1 MRDHNRDWAL
11 RLAEAGIA
19 IFPCG
24 ADKKPLIKWREFSS
38 SDPEA
43 IAQWRRQF
51 PGALPAID
59 LEKCDLFVLDGDRH
73 GGPDGRAALGK
84 LLRQQIGFDW
94 HTAPSAFTPG
104 DGAHVYF
111 LQNGHEL
118 GNGRGQL
125 PDGVDARGCGGYV
138 IAPYATLSDG
148 RCYRTIAGTPDL
160 ISAYKAGTIPH
171 VPQGIVDLIHASD
184 RTPDQEQNFSSI
196 AGAREQAYAQTALEG
211 CMAELA
217 GTSAGNRNEKLNAI
231 AYRLGRMIA
240 RGWLDRTAVE
250 GALLGAMFANG
261 AVADDGL
268 EAAKATL
275 KSGID
280 AGMAEPHPDLTE
292 RDGKPQATE
301 APKAINPCTLADV
314 HATFQKWFGKEYD
327 IATLDA
333 VLAVAAA
340 EKLPGD
346 PPWLLIISGPGNAKT
361 ETVGAT
367 SGLNARVV
375 STITSEGALLSA
387 SPRKNRAKT
396 ATGGLLRQIGEHGI
410 LTIKDFTSIIS
421 ANRDTRTQVLAALRE
436 IYDGL
441 WVRNVGSDGGQ
452 SLEWKGRLIVIGAC
466 TTVWDQAHGVVATM
480 GDRFVLIRSDSSAG
494 PSRIAAGTQAIRN
507 AGTETAMRQEL
518 AGAVTGLIGQVA
530 GNCAYELTQDEMDCI
545 LQAANIVTLARTGV
559 EIDYR
564 GDVIDAHMPEMP
576 TRFAKQLTQIMR
588 GALAI
593 GMSRQEAKTLVIR
606 CARDSMPPLRL
617 AILED
622 IAANPDSR
630 IIDVRRRLQRPR
642 ATADRALQALHVLGL
657 LTCREE
663 EEQREDGPRYI
674 RHYSIPKGYSLGAI
688 SVPDLSV
695 DNDFYK

>member
-43 IAQWRRQF
+43 IAQWWRQF

-148 RCYRTIAGTPDL
+148 RCYRTVAGTPDL
-160 ISAYKAGTIPH
+160 ISAFKAGTIPH
-171 VPQGIVDLIHASD
+171 VPQGIVDLIHANDS
-184 RTPDQEQNFSSI
+184 TPDQEQNFSSV

-231 AYRLGRMIA
+231 AYRLGRMVA
-240 RGWLDRTAVE
+240 RHWLDRTAVE

-280 AGMAEPHPDLTE
+280 AGMAEPHPDLADRDDTAEANSKPTTKTE
-292 RDGKPQATE
+292 QAQ
-301 APKAINPCTLADV
+301 PCTLQQV
-314 HATFQKWFGKEYD
+314 HATFRKWLGADYD
-327 IATLDA
+327 IGTLDA
-333 VLAVAAA
+333 MLAVAAS
-340 EKLPGD
+340 EKLSGD
-346 PPWLLIISGPGNAKT
+346 PAWLLIISGPGNAKT
-361 ETVGAT
+361 ETVQSTSELGAHII
-367 SGLNARVV
+367 
-375 STITSEGALLSA
+375 STIASEGALLSA
-387 SPRKNRAKT
+387 
-396 ATGGLLRQIGEHGI
+396 
-410 LTIKDFTSIIS
+410 TSHCRPS
-421 ANRDTRTQVLAALRE
+421 AL
-436 IYDGL
+436 
-441 WVRNVGSDGGQ
+441 VGQ
-452 SLEWKGRLIVIGAC
+452 NELIA
-466 TTVWDQAHGVVATM
+466 
-480 GDRFVLIRSDSSAG
+480 
-494 PSRIAAGTQAIRN
+494 
-507 AGTETAMRQEL
+507 
-518 AGAVTGLIGQVA
+518 
-530 GNCAYELTQDEMDCI
+530 
-545 LQAANIVTLARTGV
+545 
-559 EIDYR
+559 
-564 GDVIDAHMPEMP
+564 
-576 TRFAKQLTQIMR
+576 
-588 GALAI
+588 
-593 GMSRQEAKTLVIR
+593 
-606 CARDSMPPLRL
+606 
-617 AILED
+617 
-622 IAANPDSR
+622 
-630 IIDVRRRLQRPR
+630 
-642 ATADRALQALHVLGL
+642 
-657 LTCREE
+657 
-663 EEQREDGPRYI
+663 
-674 RHYSIPKGYSLGAI
+674 
-688 SVPDLSV
+688 
-695 DNDFYK
+695 

>member
-1 MRDHNRDWAL
+1 MARDFNRDWAM
-11 RLAEAGIA
+11 RMAEAGLA
-19 IFPCG
+19 GFPCG
-24 ADKKPLIKWREFSS
+24 NDKKPLIKWREFSS

-43 IAQWRRQF
+43 IAQWWRQF

-73 GGPDGRAALGK
+73 GGPDGRTALRK
-84 LLRQQIGFDW
+84 LLKEQNFDYR
-94 HTAPSAFTPG
+94 TAPSALTPN
-104 DGAHVYF
+104 DGVHVY
-111 LQNGHEL
+111 LRQNGHEL
-118 GNGRGQL
+118 GNTRGKL
-125 PDGVDARGCGGYV
+125 PAGVDARGCGGYV
-138 IAPYATLSDG
+138 IAPYATLSNG
-148 RCYRTIAGTPDL
+148 RRYKAVPGTPDL

-184 RTPDQEQNFSSI
+184 RTPDQEQNFSSA

-217 GTSAGNRNEKLNAI
+217 GTSTGNRNEKLNAV

-280 AGMAEPHPDLTE
+280 AGIAEPHPDLTE
-292 RDGKPQATE
+292 RDEKPQATE
-301 APKAINPCTLADV
+301 APKAIYPCTLADV

-333 VLAVAAA
+333 VLAAAAA

-387 SPRKNRAKT
+387 SPRKSRAKT

-421 ANRDTRTQVLAALRE
+421 TSRETRTQVLAALRE
-436 IYDGL
+436 IYDGH

-466 TTVWDQAHGVVATM
+466 TTAWDQAHGVVATM

-507 AGTETAMRQEL
+507 AGTNHHAAGIGGGGDRTHKSGGRRLRLRAYPRRNELHSAGRQYRHP
-518 AGAVTGLIGQVA
+518 GADRRRNRLPRRYHRRPHA
-530 GNCAYELTQDEMDCI
+530 GNANTLRQTTHPNHARCLGNRDVAARSQD
-545 LQAANIVTLARTGV
+545 LGYSVRQGLNAAFATRHPRRHRGQPRFPHHRCPAPAATSARHRRQGAPGPARARAAHLPR
-559 EIDYR
+559 R
-564 GDVIDAHMPEMP
+564 GRAAGGRP
-576 TRFAKQLTQIMR
+576 
-588 GALAI
+588 ALH
-593 GMSRQEAKTLVIR
+593 
-606 CARDSMPPLRL
+606 PPL
-617 AILED
+617 
-622 IAANPDSR
+622 
-630 IIDVRRRLQRPR
+630 Q
-642 ATADRALQALHVLGL
+642 H
-657 LTCREE
+657 
-663 EEQREDGPRYI
+663 
-674 RHYSIPKGYSLGAI
+674 PKGLHPWGHLCTRKVSR
-688 SVPDLSV
+688 
-695 DNDFYK
+695 